1 VDGHKCLSA
10 AHGVGPARWTGGCDG
25 SIAIG
30 VEVRLAHAKIVFQ
43 ISNTFFSLKRYI
55 WTNISFLII
64 NDTPYKTTSNM
75 NIFLFP

>member
-43 ISNTFFSLKRYI
+43 ISNTFFLSNDIFGPTFRSL
-55 WTNISFLII
+55 
-64 NDTPYKTTSNM
+64 
-75 NIFLFP
+75 